1 MSIRIVPS
9 WWSDAIGGMS
19 KLAAYS
25 RWLLC
30 LCLALPLLPLYA
42 APRRVV
48 IRASECATQQELD
61 IQDGTS
67 VTLVAEPQSGSRFLR
82 WSNGET
88 ANPYL
93 LQVSSD
99 TAVAAVFTPAPA
111 VSRHTLTLY
120 ADDCEDANVLEIE
133 DGKTVTLVANPQ
145 TGYTFS
151 QWDDGNTTNPRIVT
165 MNSDA
170 TYRALFTK
178 QSSTGEGIPTYTVT
192 IRNGSC
198 AEATSRQFIEG
209 AHLTLYATSDVCGT
223 FKQWADGNTDNPR
236 SVVVKGDA
244 TYTAEF
250 TKEQYTIT
258 ATADNNEQ
266 GSVSVSA
273 E

>member
-1 MSIRIVPS
+1 MSH
-9 WWSDAIGGMS
+9 
-19 KLAAYS
+19 LAAYR
-25 RWLLC
+25 RWILC
-30 LCLALPLLPLYA
+30 LCMTLLLTPLCA
-42 APRRVV
+42 NQHHVV
-48 IRASECATQQELD
+48 IRTAECATQQELEV
-61 IQDGTS
+61 QDGTP
-67 VTLVAEPQSGSRFLR
+67 VTLVAEPKSGSRFLH
-82 WSNGET
+82 WSDGTT

-93 LQVSSD
+93 LHVTSD
-99 TAVAAVFTPAPA
+99 TVIAAVFAPAPA
-111 VSRHTLTLY
+111 VSRHILTLY
-120 ADDCEDANVLEIE
+120 ADDCEDAHTLDIE
-133 DGKTVTLVANPQ
+133 DGKTVTLVATPQ

-198 AEATSRQFIEG
+198 AEATTRQFIEG